1 MQPAAGTAPV
11 VDKTA
16 AKSKP
21 SSTAAA
27 PPVKGEG
34 DEGEQHDYK
43 GNSKQL
49 SHKSREISLCLKSSM
64 VDQLQCQLEID
75 CYQDPCTSP

>member
-21 SSTAAA
+21 SSTAA
-27 PPVKGEG
+27 PPVKREGGEG
-34 DEGEQHDYK
+34 EHDY
-43 GNSKQL
+43 NSKQL
-49 SHKSREISLCLKSSM
+49 SHKAGK
-64 VDQLQCQLEID
+64 
-75 CYQDPCTSP
+75 